1 MSLLDFNTLP
11 YRPGA
16 GVMLLNARG
25 LIWIGHRCGELAPQE
40 TLKRWQMPQGG
51 IDKGEEPEMAARRE
65 LQEETG
71 IRSVEILGQSKE
83 WIYYD
88 LAPEDLGIALGGKYR
103 GQRQRWFAMR
113 FTGNEQEIDLYAH
126 GHKPEFDAWRW
137 ATAGEVLDLVVDF
150 KRPVYEAV
158 MAEFQALVKF

>member
-1 MSLLDFNTLP
+1 MLFADPNALP
-11 YRPGA
+11 YRPSA
-16 GVMLLNARG
+16 GVMLLNAGG
-25 LIWIGHRCGELAPQE
+25 LIWIGHRCGDLARRE

-51 IDKGEEPEMAARRE
+51 IDKGEDPEAAARRE
-65 LQEETG
+65 LYEETG
-71 IRSVEILGQSKE
+71 IRSVEILGQSKG

-113 FTGNEQEIDLYAH
+113 FTGDEQEIDLLAH
-126 GHKPEFDAWRW
+126 GHKPEFDDWRW
-137 ATAGEVLDLVVDF
+137 ATAGEVLDLIVDF

-158 MAEFQALVKF
+158 LAEFRALVKY